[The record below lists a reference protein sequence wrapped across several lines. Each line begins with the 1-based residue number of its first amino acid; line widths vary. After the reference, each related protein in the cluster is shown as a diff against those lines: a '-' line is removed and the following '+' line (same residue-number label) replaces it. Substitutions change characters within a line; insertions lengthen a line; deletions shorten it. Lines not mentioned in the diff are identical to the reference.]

1 MRSWRLLCL
10 ALAAAGCAG
19 EGPTRHDVS
28 GRVVY
33 LGHPVPVGMV
43 LFEPDAARGNLGQQ
57 GMATIENGSFRTS
70 NGGTGLAVGA
80 YLVTVTGY
88 DRTQVSDD
96 APNGRRQFPPYTFAW
111 ESTAGAQTLD
121 IDIPSPT
128 K

>member
-1 MRSWRLLCL
+1 MRSWQLLCC

-19 EGPTRHDVS
+19 EGPTRHEVS

-33 LGHPVPVGMV
+33 LGQPVPVGVVM
-43 LFEPDAARGNLGQQ
+43 FEPDAARGNLGQQ

-70 NGGTGLAVGA
+70 NGGTGLAAGA

-88 DRTQVSDD
+88 DGRPAGDD
-96 APNGRRQFPPYTFAW
+96 APNGRPLFPPHTFAW
-111 ESTAGAQTLD
+111 EGAAGAQTLD
-121 IDIPSPT
+121 IDVPAPA